1 MLTQIIGTS
10 KKKIITKLGALMLSA
25 ALCFA
30 MPFSASAAQVT
41 KSIYTGTNY
50 TQNSRFDNSII
61 TNGIDISEHNGEIDF
76 AKLKKTD
83 TKILIIRVGC
93 RGYGSK
99 GTLMKD
105 KKFDDNIT
113 KALEK
118 GFEVGVYFY
127 SQALTEKE
135 AKEEANF
142 VLKYIDGYK
151 FELPVYYDYE
161 FAGVSSGRLDS
172 AWRNRKINRE
182 QMTKNAIAFCSTVED
197 EGYGAGIYA
206 SKSFFEDN
214 LDYTQLEDYAIWLAH
229 YASKTSYAGQ
239 YQAWQYSDKGKVSGI
254 DGYVDSNFIYYDVLT
269 PLLSKGF
276 DIADIKKQEYTG
288 KPVSPVFSVY
298 YKGKELVKGEDY
310 YVSLEN
316 NTKIGTAKVTVT
328 GINKYESFTKSVKTF
343 TIVPPKVKG
352 LKLEKRGTN
361 SLNISWDKCSN
372 ASRYYVQYS
381 SGDTWVKAGT
391 TSETS
396 FEIPELTS
404 ARNYLIRVRAYKK
417 VNDVNYY
424 GYYCD
429 EEKMTTSPAKP
440 TELKASSA
448 PTSIKLSWKK
458 QKNASYYEV
467 YLYNKETSK
476 YELFET
482 IKGGSNN
489 FLNVSELTPNSRYVF
504 KVKAFK
510 KASDGTLLKSSKS
523 DKLAAYTS
531 VASPE
536 IISAQSNAQ
545 KRITVKWNKSSGASG
560 YQVMWSTTKDFSSN
574 YKTVKTTKA
583 STTLTTAQS
592 NKTYY
597 VKVRAYKT
605 RSETTTYSPWS
616 SRLSAKTK

>member
-1 MLTQIIGTS
+1 MLTQTIGTS
-10 KKKIITKLGALMLSA
+10 KKKIITKLGALLLSA

-30 MPFSASAAQVT
+30 MPFGAFASQVT

-61 TNGIDISEHNGEIDF
+61 TNGIDISEHNGDIDF

-83 TKILIIRVGC
+83 TKITIIRVGC

-105 KKFDDNIT
+105 KRFDDNIK
-113 KALEK
+113 KALEN
-118 GFEVGVYFY
+118 GFETGVYFY

-135 AKEEANF
+135 AEEEAKF
-142 VLKYIDGYK
+142 VLKYIEGYK
-151 FELPVYYDYE
+151 FELPVYFDYE

-172 AWRNRKINRE
+172 AWRNRTINKE
-182 QMTKNAIAFCSTVED
+182 QMTKNAIAFCTKIED
-197 EGYGAGIYA
+197 EGYRAGIYA
-206 SKSFFEDN
+206 SKSFYEDN
-214 LDYTQLEDYAIWLAH
+214 LVYSELEDYAIWVAH
-229 YASKTSYAGQ
+229 YASKTAYAGL
-239 YQAWQYSDKGKVSGI
+239 YQAWQYSSKGKVSGI

-276 DIADIKKQEYTG
+276 DIEDIKKQEYTG
-288 KPVSPVFSVY
+288 EAVSPVFSVH

-310 YVSLEN
+310 YVTLEN

-343 TIVPPKVKG
+343 EIVPTKVTG

-361 SLNISWDKCSN
+361 SLKVSWDKSSC
-372 ASRYYVQYS
+372 AKKYYIQVHRKD
-381 SGDTWVKAGT
+381 GWVKAGT
-391 TSETS
+391 TKETE
-396 FEIPELTS
+396 FEITDLNTAS
-404 ARNYLIRVRAYKK
+404 NYPIRVRAYKK
-417 VNDVNYY
+417 VDDVNHY
-424 GYYCD
+424 GFYSD
-429 EEKMTTSPAKP
+429 ELETATKPATP
-440 TELKASSA
+440 TNLKSSST

-458 QKNASYYEV
+458 QSNASYYEV
-467 YLYNKETSK
+467 YLYNKETKK

-482 IKGGSNN
+482 VKGGKNN
-489 FLNVSELTPNSRYVF
+489 SLNITELLPNKRYAF

-510 KASDGTLLKSSKS
+510 KSKDGALLKSKKS
-523 DKLAAYTS
+523 DKFIAYTL
-531 VASPE
+531 VAAPE
-536 IISAQSNAQ
+536 IISAKSNAQ
-545 KRITVKWNKSSGASG
+545 KKITVSWKKVSGASG

-605 RSETTTYSPWS
+605 RGEITTYSPWS
-616 SRLSAKTK
+616 LRLSVKTK

>member
-1 MLTQIIGTS
+1 MLTQTTGTS

-50 TQNSRFDNSII
+50 TQNSRFDNSVI
-61 TNGIDISEHNGEIDF
+61 TNAIDISEHNGEIDF

-83 TKILIIRVGC
+83 TKITIVRVGC

-105 KKFDDNIT
+105 KNFDDNI
-113 KALEK
+113 KKCLEK
-118 GFEVGVYFY
+118 GFETGVYFY
-127 SQALTEKE
+127 SQALTEAE

-142 VLKYIDGYK
+142 VLKYIKGYK

-172 AWRNRKINRE
+172 AWRNGRINKE
-182 QMTKNAIAFCSTVED
+182 QMTKNAIAFCNTIEE
-197 EGYGAGIYA
+197 EGYRAGIYA
-206 SKSFFEDN
+206 SKSFYEDN
-214 LDYTQLEDYAIWLAH
+214 LIYSRLEDYAIWVAH
-229 YASKTSYAGQ
+229 YASKTNYAGQ
-239 YQAWQYSDKGKVSGI
+239 YQAWQYSAKGKVSGI

-276 DIADIKKQEYTG
+276 DIEDIKKQEYTG
-288 KPVSPVFSVY
+288 EAISPVFSVF

-310 YVSLEN
+310 YVSLED

-343 TIVPPKVKG
+343 TIVPPKVEG
-352 LKLEKRGTN
+352 LKLEERGTN
-361 SLNISWDKCSN
+361 SLKVSWDKCSC
-372 ASRYYVQYS
+372 ASKYYIQVHRKE
-381 SGDTWVKAGT
+381 GWVKAGT
-391 TSETS
+391 TKETS
-396 FEIPELTS
+396 FEITDLATAS
-404 ARNYLIRVRAYKK
+404 NYPIRVRAYKK
-417 VNDVNYY
+417 VDDVNYFGFY
-424 GYYCD
+424 SD
-429 EEKMTTSPAKP
+429 EIETATSPAKP
-440 TELKASSA
+440 TELKSTST
-448 PTSIKLSWKK
+448 PSSIKLSWKK
-458 QKNASYYEV
+458 QSNASYYEV
-467 YLYNKETSK
+467 YLYNKETQK

-482 IKGGSNN
+482 VKGGKNN
-489 FLNVSELTPNSRYVF
+489 SLNVTELLANKRYAF
-504 KVKAFK
+504 KVRAFK
-510 KASDGTLLKSSKS
+510 KSKDGELLKSKKS
-523 DKLAAYTS
+523 DKYVAYTS

-574 YKTVKTTKA
+574 YKTVKVTKT

-592 NKTYY
+592 NRTYY

-605 RSETTTYSPWS
+605 RSESTTYSPWS
-616 SRLSAKTK
+616 SKLSVKTK